1 MVHGSYSLNRCIKI
15 QFPTCISFTFPA
27 TALEG
32 DLALSAA
39 EELYRV
45 DVRDLLVNAE
55 FAIDARAHERWCDA
69 RLAPS

>member
-1 MVHGSYSLNRCIKI
+1 MIPPITERTRQLL
-15 QFPTCISFTFPA
+15 
-27 TALEG
+27 ALEG

-55 FAIDARAHERWCDA
+55 FATDVRAHERWCDA
-69 RLAPS
+69 QLAAS